1 MKNEFV
7 MKQFAIARSRL
18 LSALEN
24 VTEEAASQK
33 PEGFN
38 NNIHWHAGHILL
50 VTEKFFFKAPTGASE
65 LPELYD
71 EYFANGT
78 KPEDWKSMPPSLQEI
93 IELLTN
99 QEKRI
104 KETGITNLDRELDSP
119 LNFKSGLKM
128 GTTGELANMAIYHEG
143 VHTGYIY
150 AMKRLV
156 TKQTT
161 NA

>member
-7 MKQFAIARSRL
+7 INQFAIARNRL

-24 VTEEAASQK
+24 VTEEVASQK

-38 NNIHWHAGHILL
+38 NNIHWHTGHILL
-50 VTEKFFFKAPTGASE
+50 VTEKFFFKVPTGASE
-65 LPELYD
+65 LPDLYD

-78 KPEDWKSMPPSLQEI
+78 KPEDWKSEPPPLQEI
-93 IELLTN
+93 IERLTS
-99 QEKRI
+99 QAKRI
-104 KETGITNLDRELDSP
+104 KEIGDANLERELGSP
-119 LNFKSGLKM
+119 LHFKSGLKM
-128 GTTGELANMAIYHEG
+128 DTAGELANMAIYHEG